1 MKQSKT
7 AIIIVATL
15 VAILLLF
22 VKAVGS
28 KESTLKD
35 GKLVLLE
42 LAPVDP
48 RSLMQ
53 GDYMRLNYAITQE
66 GRSWRTSQTISSA
79 FSEKDSLFDN
89 SAALDAEVALQE
101 ARAKESRKIGARG
114 YVLLNVDANQVGRYV
129 KMTDKIGDAGE
140 GQVYIKFFNNNDW
153 TYNIGAESFFFQEG
167 DAEKYEKAK
176 YGALRVDDKGN
187 SILIGMYDE
196 ELNLIE

>member
-7 AIIIVATL
+7 TIIIVATL

-22 VKAVGS
+22 VKAVWS

-53 GDYMRLNYAITQE
+53 GDYMSLNYAITQE
-66 GRSWRTSQTISSA
+66 GRSWRSRQIFSDAISA
-79 FSEKDSLFDN
+79 NDSLDYDKA
-89 SAALDAEVALQE
+89 SVDAEIALQD
-101 ARAKESRKIGARG
+101 ARAQESQEIGMRG
-114 YVLLNVDANQVGRYV
+114 YVLLSIDENQVGHYV
-129 KMTDKIGDAGE
+129 KMTNEIGELEE

-153 TYNIGAESFFFQEG
+153 SYNIGAESFFFQEG
-167 DAEKYEKAK
+167 EAEKYEVAK

-196 ELNLIE
+196 ELKLIE

>member
-15 VAILLLF
+15 VVVLLLF
-22 VKAVGS
+22 VKAVWD
-28 KESTLKD
+28 KESTIKE

-53 GDYMRLNYAITQE
+53 GDYMQLNYAITRE
-66 GRSWRTSQTISSA
+66 GRSWRASQVISDV
-79 FSEKDSLFDN
+79 FSENDSIVNDN
-89 SAALDAEVALQE
+89 DSIDASIALQE
-101 ARAKESRKIGARG
+101 ARTKESQEIGARG
-114 YVLLNVDANQVGRYV
+114 FVLLNVDENQVGHYV
-129 KMTDKIGDAGE
+129 KMTDKIGDIGE
-140 GQVYIKFFNNNDW
+140 RQVYIKFFNNTDW
-153 TYNIGAESFFFQEG
+153 SYNIGAESFFFQEG
-167 DAEKYEKAK
+167 DAQKYEKAK

-196 ELNLIE
+196 QLKLIE